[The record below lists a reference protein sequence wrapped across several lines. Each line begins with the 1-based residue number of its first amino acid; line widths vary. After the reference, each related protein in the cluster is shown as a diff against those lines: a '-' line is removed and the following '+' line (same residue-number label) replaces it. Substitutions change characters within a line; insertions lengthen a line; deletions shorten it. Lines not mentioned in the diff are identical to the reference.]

1 MAFKL
6 KASSPLTMKIDE
18 KLKFKEFDPITAS
31 KKVKYD
37 PSGISILGKPINTYE
52 SDKARLANAGKP
64 GYSVFLN
71 NRAQRRVD
79 AFTKAGGM
87 SPGSI
92 KATKEGR
99 AGMAADTKARKN
111 KTGIYD
117 SNYSKPNLKN
127 TPPKKTPPK
136 KTPPKN
142 TPPNNNKS
150 KKVSFKSAY
159 AKRDMKTYGNLSQSQ
174 FTAESKRQIA
184 SKKAG
189 KGYDAPKKQMG
200 KTPVV
205 KPVKT
210 QKGGTGFMGGGKN
223 KKTLS
228 PVNPKA
234 NLPQKDTTKTV
245 KSKTVTTTPKETSK
259 RASKLRAKGNA
270 QLAAGDNKGAL
281 ATRRK
286 YDKKNK
292 NVARKTKKGTNRV
305 EYDESTGKGGSVLG
319 NALRTVTGKRKRD
332 KAAAEKRKNKKT
344 VKATKPVVK
353 AEKKEVVKKKKNE
366 RFMF

>member
-1 MAFKL
+1 MTPGFGPKM
-6 KASSPLTMKIDE
+6 KASNGTPLNNKGDD
-18 KLKFKEFDPITAS
+18 KEGYNPGGTRLSSFGGGST
-31 KKVKYD
+31 K
-37 PSGISILGKPINTYE
+37 INTYD
-52 SDKARLANAGKP
+52 SDKAQLAKP
-64 GYSVFLN
+64 LSRELFSRGYNV
-71 NRAQRRVD
+71 
-79 AFTKAGGM
+79 
-87 SPGSI
+87 I
-92 KATKEGR
+92 
-99 AGMAADTKARKN
+99 KN
-111 KTGIYD
+111 KAAQGRMDAYNK
-117 SNYSKPNLKN
+117 SNPV
-127 TPPKKTPPK
+127 TPPASTSSGRGGTYGNIDTPKTVTPRSGREGGNGSSTPVTPTVVQPKKKT
-136 KTPPKN
+136 
-142 TPPNNNKS
+142 
-150 KKVSFKSAY
+150 SFKSAY
-159 AKRDMKTYGNLSQSQ
+159 DKRDKKVYGNLSQSQ

-228 PVNPKA
+228 PVDPKA

-245 KSKTVTTTPKETSK
+245 KSKTVATAPKETSK

-292 NVARKTKKGTNRV
+292 KVAKKTKKGTNRV